1 MTPIQILNQHFQG
14 KSIHGYTPMIDG
26 EVLTGENSMT
36 IFKSNIISGIEYRVK
51 RYTIKRVEMPTW
63 KDLREQEYTEPFWL
77 VLDNGKRFPIRMDC
91 KLETL

>member
-14 KSIHGYTPMIDG
+14 KSIYGYTPMLDG
-26 EVLTGENSMT
+26 EILKGENSMT
-36 IFKSNIISGIEYRVK
+36 IFKSNILSGVEHRVK
-51 RYTIKRVEMPTW
+51 RYIIKRVEMPTW
-63 KDLREQEYTEPFWL
+63 KDSQECIEPFWL

>member
-14 KSIHGYTPMIDG
+14 KVIYGYTPMIEGYVGSQD
-26 EVLTGENSMT
+26 SMT
-36 IFKSNIISGIEYRVK
+36 IFKKNILAGVEYRVK
-51 RYTIKRVEMPTW
+51 QYRIKSIELPT
-63 KDLREQEYTEPFWL
+63 REEKQEYIEPFWL